1 MAEDKDVAAASEDQS
16 QTDTED
22 RSAQDDLDSILAE
35 YDSEAQTQPSQDDK
49 AEKKDA
55 SDDGKLD
62 KVLSS
67 IEEWEKK
74 EQARAYREA
83 MDESINAIKG
93 EDLELDNELIEGW
106 LNYKASQDSRISQAY
121 VDRHNKPQVWNRTL
135 KALRNELVNKS
146 SKVDKDATSDSEAIA
161 SSMRSASSSKSEQ
174 KTISK
179 EDLDKM
185 SDKEFFEAY
194 ERGDLL
200 PQ

>member
-16 QTDTED
+16 QADTED

-35 YDSEAQTQPSQDDK
+35 YDSRDSQAQPDK
-49 AEKKDA
+49 ADKEA
-55 SDDGKLD
+55 STDDGKLD
-62 KVLSS
+62 KALSY
-67 IEEWEKK
+67 IEKMEQQ

-135 KALRNELVNKS
+135 KALRNELVNKAS
-146 SKVDKDATSDSEAIA
+146 RVDKDATSDSEAIA

-174 KTISK
+174 KTVSK
-179 EDLDKM
+179 EDLNKM